1 MDDDGSDEGKEEN
14 VYLTKHTSSH
24 DGKTLLFVH
33 QTAWQRRLPQ
43 RYGNDICLL
52 DETYKTT
59 AKNVQA
65 LPLFFVAVKTDL

>member
-52 DETYKTT
+52 DATYKTT
-59 AKNVQA
+59 EYA
-65 LPLFFVAVKTDL
+65 LPLFFVAVKTNL